1 MKIRIGYGL
10 GTRNATNDQD
20 RFDHLVDGL
29 ERHGFDSLWLSER
42 ITGDCPDPLVGMAYA
57 CGRTKKLKVGM
68 SVMVLPGRNP
78 VVLAKSI
85 ASLDRMSGGRVLP
98 AFGLGV
104 ANSAEH
110 QAFGVQ
116 RKERGGW
123 FNEALPLMRRL
134 WSEDHVTHEG
144 KRFNVTD
151 VTVRP
156 RPVQDPL
163 EVWLGGIAPLELKRV
178 GRHGDGWLPSFCTP
192 KQVAEARIVIDGI
205 AAENNRKIDEDHFGA
220 LIPYRANGVAIPDA
234 TQEIVK
240 KRNPDADVEQIIPT
254 KDGLPAAINRFVDE
268 GFTKFVL
275 IPTVEPGE
283 WDSELDEVAALVKPL
298 EN

>member
-10 GTRNATNDQD
+10 GTRSATNDQE
-20 RFDHLVDGL
+20 RFGQLVDGL
-29 ERHGFDSLWLSER
+29 ERLKFDSLWLSER
-42 ITGDCPDPLVGMAYA
+42 ITGDCPDPLVGMAFA

-85 ASLDRMSGGRVLP
+85 ASLDRLSGGRTLP
-98 AFGLGV
+98 AFGLGA

-123 FNEALPLMRRL
+123 FNEAMPLMKRL
-134 WSEDHVTHEG
+134 WTEDNVSHEG
-144 KRFNVTD
+144 KRFKIAD

-156 RPVQDPL
+156 RPAQDPL
-163 EVWLGGIAPLELKRV
+163 EVWLGGIAPLELKRI
-178 GRHGDGWLPSFCTP
+178 GRHADGWLPSFCTP
-192 KQVAEARIVIDGI
+192 KQVAEARIEIDKI
-205 AAENNRKIDEDHFGA
+205 ASENHRKIDDDHFGA
-220 LIPYRANGVAIPDA
+220 LIPYRANGAAIPEA
-234 TQEIVK
+234 TETIIK
-240 KRNPDADVEQIIPT
+240 TRNPDAAVDDIIPT
-254 KDGLPAAINRFVDE
+254 MDGLPNLLNQFVDE

-275 IPTVEPGE
+275 IPTVEPDD
-283 WDSELDEVAALVKPL
+283 WDHELDEVASLVKPL